1 MRIFTLDYLRAILAL
16 GIMFAHFSLWASGPG
31 NASLVSTRLELYS
44 VPMFYL
50 LSGITLQSSYGNRLK
65 FNLQS
70 LRAFFSKRAMR
81 LAPLFYLATFL
92 TIVLFRQV
100 PDASTL
106 FTNLTGLFSVYKWER
121 VIVYGGWALG
131 NELVFYTAFPI
142 LLWIFRHSISIYI
155 RVLGLLFLLYSY
167 FAFIRLDN
175 TELFIDQ
182 WSTYTNPLNQLFLF
196 AAGNVISILFK
207 DTKISVTYSI
217 CLIVWGFIIFC
228 GFPVSGD
235 RIQVVTGIPR
245 LLFTL
250 ACILI
255 ITGIYNWNFQLPKT
269 LHKGFMSVARSSYSV
284 FLLHPIIYRILAK
297 ASSIALKYG
306 ISVPL
311 TGLLIVSAFSTLITC
326 HFITAKFA
334 LLTKIKLSPTV
345 SV

>member
-1 MRIFTLDYLRAILAL
+1 
-16 GIMFAHFSLWASGPG
+16 
-31 NASLVSTRLELYS
+31 
-44 VPMFYL
+44 
-50 LSGITLQSSYGNRLK
+50 
-65 FNLQS
+65 
-70 LRAFFSKRAMR
+70 MR
-81 LAPLFYLATFL
+81 LAPLFYLASFL

-106 FTNLTGLFSVYKWER
+106 FTNLTGLFSVYKWEQ

-131 NELVFYTAFPI
+131 NELVFYTAFPM
-142 LLWIFRHSISIYI
+142 LLWIFRHSIPIYI
-155 RVLGLLFLLYSY
+155 SVLGLLFLLYSY
-167 FAFIRLDN
+167 FAFIRLDD
-175 TELFIDQ
+175 TKLFINQ

-217 CLIVWGFIIFC
+217 CLIVWGFITFC

-235 RIQVVTGIPR
+235 RIQVVTGVPR

-269 LHKGFMSVARSSYSV
+269 LHKGFMSVARSSYSI

-311 TGLLIVSAFSTLITC
+311 TGLLIVSAFSTLISC
-326 HFITAKFA
+326 RFVAAKVA
-334 LLTKIKLSPTV
+334 LLTKIKMSPTV